1 MTVVAV
7 VLPLVKVETSE
18 GAVVLEESV
27 LVLWMGD
34 SGGVNGISCGWGG
47 VDCGESKAELEGG
60 VGIVKLFEGCVAD
73 EGGR

>member
-18 GAVVLEESV
+18 AAVVPEESV

-34 SGGVNGISCGWGG
+34 SGGVNGISCGLGG
-47 VDCGESKAELEGG
+47 ADRGESKAEVEGG
-60 VGIVKLFEGCVAD
+60 VGIEKLFKGCVAD